1 MSNSRCVYLTGG
13 SSGIGHSLA
22 KRYARAGDN
31 VILIA
36 NKQATLDSAVRE
48 CRACATKT
56 HQLIAGV
63 SIDLSDTD
71 SIQAS
76 VAKVVDEYGEP
87 DLLILCAGIAGNG
100 TFLTMSSDEF
110 DRIMAI
116 NFTASREM
124 ARCILP
130 GMLGKGRGKIV
141 FMSSMSGLMGVYGYS
156 GYCASK
162 YAITGF
168 AQALQQELYGTG
180 VKAIIVCPSEVATPM
195 IAAEAATVLP
205 QTRLLKDLVGT
216 LSPDKAADIITKG
229 IDQGKHIV
237 LTGFTAKLFVF
248 LNRVF
253 PGLFR
258 RIVRL
263 IIWYASRKKQD

>member
-1 MSNSRCVYLTGG
+1 MSNRRCVFITGG

-22 KRYARAGDN
+22 KRYAQIGDD

-36 NKQATLDSAVRE
+36 NNQSKLDSAVRA
-48 CRACATKT
+48 CRACATGEN
-56 HQLIAGV
+56 QLIAGV
-63 SIDLSDTD
+63 SIDLSNTGN
-71 SIQAS
+71 IQAS
-76 VAKVVDEYGEP
+76 VAKAMDEYGEP
-87 DLLILCAGIAGNG
+87 EVLILCAGIAGNS
-100 TFLTMSSDEF
+100 TFLTMSSGEF

-116 NFTASREM
+116 NFSASREM

-130 GMLGKGRGKIV
+130 RMLNKGRGKIA

-180 VKAIIVCPSEVATPM
+180 VRAIIVCPSEVATPM
-195 IAAEAATVLP
+195 IAAEAGTVLP
-205 QTRLLKDLVGT
+205 QTRALKDLVGT
-216 LSPDKAADIITKG
+216 LSPDKAADIIIRG
-229 IDQGKHIV
+229 IDQSKDIV
-237 LTGFTAKLFVF
+237 LTGVTAKLVVF
-248 LNRVF
+248 SSRVF

-258 RIVRL
+258 TATRL
-263 IIWYASRKKQD
+263 IIWYTSRKKQD